1 MLDRRT
7 AIKLA
12 AGLVA
17 VPGIARAQSW
27 PARPIKVV
35 VPFAAGGSTDVLARL
50 LSDELKRILGASFI
64 VENRP
69 GMAGSLGAD
78 YVAKAAPDGYTILYA
93 TPGAQMTNQFLY
105 PSLPYDP
112 VRDLR
117 PIIHLTGSPNLLVVN
132 PSLPV
137 RSVADFVAYAKVNPG
152 KLNYSSTGPGSA
164 SHLAMELL
172 KNMAGIDIVHVPY
185 KGSGPAVIDLVSG
198 VIQCS
203 TDAIGAMMPQVRQG
217 SLRALAV
224 STPTRMA
231 EFPEIPAIAEAF
243 PGYEASSLIYVCC
256 SSGVPDDIV
265 ARLNAAFN
273 QALRQDTIRTRALE
287 LGLVPTGGT
296 PDALQRTIDADRS
309 KWKRIIEL
317 TGARAS

>member
-1 MLDRRT
+1 MVDRR
-7 AIKLA
+7 AVIKLS
-12 AGLVA
+12 A
-17 VPGIARAQSW
+17 VLIAMPGIAGGQSW
-27 PARPIKVV
+27 PTKPIKVV

-50 LSDELKRILGASFI
+50 LSDELKRSLGTSLI

-78 YVAKAAPDGYTILYA
+78 YVAKAAADGYTILYA

-112 VRDLR
+112 VKDLR
-117 PIIHLTGSPNLLVVN
+117 PIVHLTESPNVLVVN
-132 PSLPV
+132 PTLPV
-137 RSVADFVAYAKVNPG
+137 HSVAEFVSYAKAHPG

-203 TDAIGAMMPQVRQG
+203 TDAIGAMTPHVNQG
-217 SLRALAV
+217 NLRALGV
-224 STPTRMA
+224 STAARMA
-231 EFPEIPAIAEAF
+231 EFPDIPAIAETF

-256 SSGVPDDIV
+256 AAGVPDEIV

-273 QALRQDTIRTRALE
+273 QALQLDSIKTRALE

-296 PDALQRTIDADRS
+296 PDALQRTIEADRS
-309 KWKRIIEL
+309 KWKRIIEI
-317 TGARAS
+317 TGAKAS